1 MRRSEMPY
9 IAVKA
14 YPKDEE
20 TKRKVAEEINQV
32 FLKYWGCPPQAISI
46 SMEEV
51 DPAEWERKVR
61 IPEILP
67 KLDNMLILDGE
78 KKF

>member
-1 MRRSEMPY
+1 MPY

-32 FLKYWGCPPQAISI
+32 FLKYWGCPQQAISI

-51 DPAEWERKVR
+51 EPAEWETKVR
-61 IPEILP
+61 TPEILP
-67 KLDNMLILDGE
+67 KLENMLILDGE

>member
-1 MRRSEMPY
+1 MPY

-20 TKRKVAEEINQV
+20 TKKKVAEEINQV

-46 SMEEV
+46 SMEAI
-51 DPAEWERKVR
+51 DPSEWEAKVR
-61 IPEILP
+61 IPEMLP
-67 KLDNMLILDGE
+67 RMENMMILDGE

>member
-1 MRRSEMPY
+1 MPY

-20 TKRKVAEEINQV
+20 TKKKVIEEINQV

-46 SMEEV
+46 SLEEV
-51 DPAEWERKVR
+51 DPSEWEEKVR
-61 IPEILP
+61 KPDILP
-67 KLDNMLILDGE
+67 KLDKMMVLDGE